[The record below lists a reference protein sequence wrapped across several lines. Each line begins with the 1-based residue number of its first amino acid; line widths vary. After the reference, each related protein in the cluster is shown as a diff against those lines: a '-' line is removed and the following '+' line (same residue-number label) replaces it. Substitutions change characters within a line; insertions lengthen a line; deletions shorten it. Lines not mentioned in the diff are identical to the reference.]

1 MSAAPNTDK
10 IEALMLAGDAIADA
24 ARLIAV
30 NGLMAE
36 SAARRG
42 DGEETFARLRIVS
55 DTLEEAREIV
65 RLAGRIAK

>member
-1 MSAAPNTDK
+1 MSEAPKIDK
-10 IEALMLAGDAIADA
+10 VVALHLAGDAIADA
-24 ARLIAV
+24 ARMIAV

-42 DGEETFARLRIVS
+42 DGEEAFARLRVVS
-55 DTLEEAREIV
+55 DALEEARDIV